1 MALFSELKRR
11 NVLRMAVLYV
21 VAAWL
26 IMQVA
31 EVLIGLG
38 VAPDS
43 IGPATFKVLL
53 IGFPIALAI
62 SWYYEITPE
71 GLKLEKNVDRGES
84 ITHVTGRRMD
94 FIVIALLSA
103 ALLLFAYD
111 KWWPRGTMDQSI
123 AVLPFTN
130 MSGDAAQEYFSDGI
144 SEELL
149 NLLAQF
155 QDLRVISRSS
165 SFSFKGKDVDLR
177 TIADQLNV
185 SHVLEGSVRRSGDQI
200 RITAQ
205 LIDAR
210 SDAHLWS
217 QSYDRQFGDI
227 FAVQEEIAGA
237 IGDALKVRLALTADE
252 AVRRVPAKAA
262 NMDAYDAYLEAREL
276 IRRRGRENLEV
287 AVELLERALR
297 LDEAFAPAHA
307 QLAIATWHLENRVS
321 RPNLE
326 QARRTASRHIDR
338 AQEIEPELAEAYAGR
353 ALLALGDD
361 QNAAVNFAQK
371 ALLLNPSYTEVMN
384 WLYIALLRLGRYEE
398 YVATLEALLE
408 KDPLNPIGQWNYITM
423 LARQGRITEADD
435 FAGSDM
441 IDNSGRGSYLDLVTA
456 IPWRGDIADGIL
468 SHLIYRAEFPTR
480 RTEIDELVQAFVWI
494 GEYDEARRLDP
505 DLAFLVDVA
514 EGRFDSAILATQSR
528 MQQNPENQSSIQA
541 AANVLYAAGRIDGA
555 LPLFESLLALRPKG
569 LPLADGEATMRLAFG
584 RRSAG
589 NEQGAQEI
597 AEIVRKDQAARHA
610 AGFHNQ
616 YENRTKAMLAAFD
629 GEPDRV
635 IAEFKTAIDIGLRDP
650 LVFADPIFEG
660 LRDDPRF
667 VKLKEGLDV
676 ILAREREK
684 VLQLI
689 CFNNPTPDNWQ
700 PLPETCE
707 GVERRK
713 E

>member
-1 MALFSELKRR
+1 
-11 NVLRMAVLYV
+11 
-21 VAAWL
+21 
-26 IMQVA
+26 
-31 EVLIGLG
+31 
-38 VAPDS
+38 
-43 IGPATFKVLL
+43 
-53 IGFPIALAI
+53 
-62 SWYYEITPE
+62 
-71 GLKLEKNVDRGES
+71 
-84 ITHVTGRRMD
+84 
-94 FIVIALLSA
+94 
-103 ALLLFAYD
+103 
-111 KWWPRGTMDQSI
+111 
-123 AVLPFTN
+123 
-130 MSGDAAQEYFSDGI
+130 
-144 SEELL
+144 
-149 NLLAQF
+149 
-155 QDLRVISRSS
+155 
-165 SFSFKGKDVDLR
+165 
-177 TIADQLNV
+177 
-185 SHVLEGSVRRSGDQI
+185 
-200 RITAQ
+200 
-205 LIDAR
+205 
-210 SDAHLWS
+210 
-217 QSYDRQFGDI
+217 
-227 FAVQEEIAGA
+227 
-237 IGDALKVRLALTADE
+237 
-252 AVRRVPAKAA
+252 
-262 NMDAYDAYLEAREL
+262 
-276 IRRRGRENLEV
+276 
-287 AVELLERALR
+287 LR